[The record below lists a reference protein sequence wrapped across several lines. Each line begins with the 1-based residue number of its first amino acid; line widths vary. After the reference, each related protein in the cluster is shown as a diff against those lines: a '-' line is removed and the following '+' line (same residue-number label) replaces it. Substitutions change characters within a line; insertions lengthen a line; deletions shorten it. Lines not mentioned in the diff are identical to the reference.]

1 MRRTAVLVAVV
12 VLVAGLAVMV
22 PGWLLDD
29 RDYLAVTP
37 QPPAVESPE
46 RLQLPPEG
54 RLCMNMVAL
63 DEHSEEARIR
73 PVEVDRA
80 VPLEI
85 TIRGEGGYFAR
96 GEAAAEYRSG
106 DVVALPVEAPPR
118 STIATV
124 CLSNA
129 SREKVWL
136 AAVVDRRRSR
146 STVLQNGVA
155 VQPGFAIEFAERE
168 PVSILE
174 RLPDS
179 VRRMSVLRPAVVSD
193 VSLWSLLVLF
203 VAGIPIV
210 ALWAFA
216 RAVGADEERDA
227 DRPR

>member
-1 MRRTAVLVAVV
+1 MRRAPLIAAAV

-37 QPPAVESPE
+37 QPPAVEAPE

-54 RLCMNMVAL
+54 RLCMDSVAL
-63 DEHSEEARIR
+63 DEHSEEARIG
-73 PVEVDRA
+73 PVDVPRS

-96 GEAAAEYRSG
+96 GRAADYRPG
-106 DVVALPVEAPPR
+106 GVVSLPVEAPPR
-118 STIATV
+118 SLIATV
-124 CLSNA
+124 CLSNG
-129 SREKVWL
+129 SRAKVWL

-155 VQPGFAIEFAERE
+155 VQPGFVIQFAERE

-174 RLPDS
+174 RMPDS
-179 VRRMSVLRPAVVSD
+179 IRRMTVLRPAVVSD
-193 VSLWSLLVLF
+193 VALWALLGLF
-203 VAGIPIV
+203 VAGIPIL
-210 ALWAFA
+210 ALWAYA
-216 RAVGADEERDA
+216 RALHHDDG
-227 DRPR
+227 